1 MRRGGLLIIMLV
13 VLLAQAMATPSIAQE
28 ALREGKLRGKIPEYY
43 ISLGP
48 EGSIEEELLIK
59 VNIWGHV
66 SKPGQYMVP
75 STTDLVSLIS
85 FAGGPTENAKLRDI
99 RIVRSNSETQ
109 EVIHVDLKK
118 YIDTAD
124 QGLIPILMPGD
135 TVIVPGSFR
144 YLVSRTL
151 SFVFQLINVAYIYSL
166 IFPRE

>member
-1 MRRGGLLIIMLV
+1 MKGWKSLIILLTAFLLLQAIVTPSPCQEIVRKGGL
-13 VLLAQAMATPSIAQE
+13 Q
-28 ALREGKLRGKIPEYY
+28 GKIPEYY
-43 ISLGP
+43 ISLGTEESP
-48 EGSIEEELLIK
+48 EEQLLIK

-109 EVIHVDLKK
+109 EVLHVNLEK

-124 QGLIPILMPGD
+124 
-135 TVIVPGSFR
+135 S
-144 YLVSRTL
+144 VSYTHLTL
-151 SFVFQLINVAYIYSL
+151 PTKA
-166 IFPRE
+166 